1 MKHLI
6 LPHAKRPDGKYAM
19 RARVW
24 EQQSVTCK
32 NSRQARKESGE
43 ENHHFGYGQY
53 WQTEQGKFYLYLTP
67 RWKRNAW
74 RKHNL
79 GLSLTHK
86 EAFFIR
92 LELHGEE
99 DPAPSWYY

>member
-24 EQQSVTCK
+24 AQQSVTCK

-43 ENHHFGYGQY
+43 E
-53 WQTEQGKFYLYLTP
+53 
-67 RWKRNAW
+67 
-74 RKHNL
+74 
-79 GLSLTHK
+79 
-86 EAFFIR
+86 
-92 LELHGEE
+92 